1 MINYHQDYYGWT
13 QEQANLIKAGKF
25 SDLDIEN
32 LIEEIEDMGKT
43 ERREVT
49 SRMTIVLLHLLK
61 WTYQPERRGKSWKRS
76 IDIQRLEFK
85 K

>member
-13 QEQANLIKAGKF
+13 QEQANLIKTGKF

-49 SRMTIVLLHLLK
+49 SRMAIVLLHLLK
-61 WTYQPERRGKSWKRS
+61 WTYQPERRAIR
-76 IDIQRLEFK
+76 RV
-85 K
+85 